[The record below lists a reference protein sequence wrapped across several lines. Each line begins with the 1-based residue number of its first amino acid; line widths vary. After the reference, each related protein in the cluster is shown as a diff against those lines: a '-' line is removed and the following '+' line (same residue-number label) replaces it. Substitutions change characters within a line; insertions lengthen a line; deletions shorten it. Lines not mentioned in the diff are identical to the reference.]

1 MTAASLAMSAAAFG
15 PGRGV
20 RMSGTA
26 MGVTLWIDDV
36 DEPALLAFPARAG
49 RRVFEKHAACRE
61 VGADGVRGGEV
72 AAAPG
77 GVPLLDEP
85 LDFFDRDRRLLVL
98 RLAQRQDAEHLVEP
112 VERPAND

>member
-1 MTAASLAMSAAAFG
+1 MIAASLAISAAAFG

-26 MGVTLWIDDV
+26 MGVTLGIADV

-49 RRVFEKHAACRE
+49 RRVFEKHAARRE
-61 VGADGVRGGEV
+61 IGADGVRGGEV

-77 GVPLLDEP
+77 CVPVLDQS
-85 LDFFDRDRRLLVL
+85 LDFLDRNRRLLIL
-98 RLAQRQDAEHLVEP
+98 CFSQRQDAEHLVEC
-112 VERPAND
+112 VERPA